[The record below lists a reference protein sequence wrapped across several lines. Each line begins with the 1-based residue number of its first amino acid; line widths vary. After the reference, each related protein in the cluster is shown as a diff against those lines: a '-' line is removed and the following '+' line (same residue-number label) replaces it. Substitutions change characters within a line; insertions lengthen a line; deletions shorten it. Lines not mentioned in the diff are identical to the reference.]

1 MEERENNLTNPE
13 RKSPNVNYSALVARA
28 KSGDQEAYTALYEAT
43 NQELY
48 RTIRAMVRTEDQ
60 ALDIQQDA
68 YIYAFTHLDQLGEP
82 AKFSAWLH
90 TIAVNRTRSVLRKQT
105 ALLFSELETEEGS
118 GLPELADESPDNS
131 PELALERKETAELIR
146 EILDG
151 LSAGQRLLV
160 GMYYYEQIPLQE
172 IAEDL
177 GVSPGTVKTQLFRSR
192 KKIEAAVERLEK
204 KGVKLFGLAPMP
216 FLLALLKRAE
226 PAAEEAEKAVLA
238 GSLSKAGI
246 AAETAAVH
254 LGRSFF
260 QTALGRAALGVIT
273 AAVIGGG
280 VWGYTWVR
288 AHLMSPLGDVRPTE
302 TVERAED
309 LTTESVSTEPAE
321 PDRTEPETT
330 KPAEP
335 DRTEPETTEHSEPDT
350 TEAES
355 TEPATRPTGPEGSGA
370 NPGPS
375 SQPTS
380 PKSTDPPQPSDS
392 TPASN
397 PTSAPTEVLGW
408 SWADGN
414 SSGSMDWTY
423 DYELYSHRVRGL
435 VVSVKGE
442 SLPEIKTDRPDL
454 IQIEYWGIYHPT
466 TDTPLVYPDGHS
478 DYRWTIDPIGVGTA
492 HVSCV
497 LNGRTLYTLT
507 VTTPEPPSSF
517 DSASVTRHALEWWQS
532 SPKYYLNDCYAGMSF
547 DVSAVVNGNTAPV
560 ITTDNPAVVRL
571 SQMWEYECG
580 GSWYSNGYAITA
592 QIVSAG
598 DANILVMLNGET
610 VKSFP
615 VHSSEYEVNLNDSME
630 DLLPYDAAPQ
640 VMAWDVTG
648 PNYPITISVGNSQD
662 LYVKMAGNEL
672 PTLYTDDP
680 SVIWISPDPTHSS
693 RQANRR
699 EYWYLIKGLEAGN
712 CTLYCE
718 FHGQTA
724 FSVPVLVH

>member
-1 MEERENNLTNPE
+1 MDDRENKTPA
-13 RKSPNVNYSALVARA
+13 VDFTALVARA
-28 KSGDQEAYTALYEAT
+28 RTGDQDAYTALYEAT
-43 NQELY
+43 SRELY
-48 RTIRAMVRTEDQ
+48 RTVRAMVRTEDQ

-68 YIYAFTHLDQLGEP
+68 YVYAFTHLDQLDEP
-82 AKFSAWLH
+82 AKFRAWLH

-131 PELALERKETAELIR
+131 PELALERKETAELVR
-146 EILDG
+146 EILDS

-160 GMYYYEQIPLQE
+160 GLYYYEQIPLHK

-177 GVSPGTVKTQLFRSR
+177 GVSAGTVKTQLFRSR
-192 KKIEAAVERLEK
+192 KKIESAVEQLQK
-204 KGVKLFGLAPMP
+204 KGVKLFGLSPLP
-216 FLLALLKRAE
+216 FLLALLKKAE
-226 PAAEEAEKAVLA
+226 PAAEETEKAVLA

-246 AAETAAVH
+246 VAESAAVH

-288 AHLMSPLGDVRPTE
+288 DHLMSPLGDVRPTE

-335 DRTEPETTEHSEPDT
+335 DRTEPETTEPSEPDT

-355 TEPATRPTGPEGSGA
+355 TESATRPTGPEGSGA

-375 SQPTS
+375 PQPTS

-392 TPASN
+392 TPASD

-497 LNGRTLYTLT
+497 RNGRTLYTLT

-517 DSASVTRHALEWWQS
+517 DSVSVTRHALEWWQS
-532 SPKYYLNDCYAGMSF
+532 SPKHYLNDCYAGMSF
-547 DVSAVVNGNTAPV
+547 DVSTVVNGNTAPV

-640 VMAWDVTG
+640 VMAWDVIG
-648 PNYPITISVGNSQD
+648 PNYPITVFLGSSRD
-662 LYVKMAGNEL
+662 LYVKMVGSEL
-672 PTLYTDDP
+672 PVIYTDDP
-680 SVIWISPDPTHSS
+680 ALLSISPEPIYSQV

-699 EYWYLIKGLEAGN
+699 EYWYRLNGLEAGS

-718 FHGQTA
+718 FRGRIA
-724 FSVPVLVH
+724 FSVPVHIQ